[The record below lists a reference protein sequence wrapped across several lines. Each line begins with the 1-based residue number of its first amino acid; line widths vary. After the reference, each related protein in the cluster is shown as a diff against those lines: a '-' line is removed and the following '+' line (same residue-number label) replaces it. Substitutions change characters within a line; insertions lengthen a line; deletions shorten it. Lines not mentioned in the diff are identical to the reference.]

1 MNKHITIILTIAV
14 IFLGLSFNAEAVV
27 YDHFTD
33 ESVSSSLWTVNDPD
47 DISNYNATAPGY
59 VNINSGARNQEFVA
73 TSNTAFTGDFDV
85 QLNWLNYAASVA
97 AGSYDDNDEGPSIG
111 IAIMSLSAFN
121 TWMADPSQEPNS
133 YMKIARETDVETNNG
148 YYISD
153 ALHMGSRIDNE
164 APTADVAGLLKISRT
179 DDDFVASYFSSGI
192 WYDLLTASDVHTE
205 PVIIAMRAYS
215 GDGDLNSN
223 FVADV
228 DYVDVCSE
236 GTQEIPEPAT
246 MVLLG
251 SLATGLFSVA
261 GIRKRSRR

>member
-1 MNKHITIILTIAV
+1 MNKYTTIILTIAV

-47 DISNYNATAPGY
+47 DISGYNDVHPGY
-59 VNINSGARNQEFVA
+59 VTINSGFGSREFVA

-85 QLNWLNYAASVA
+85 QLNWLNYSASVA
-97 AGSYDDNDEGPSIG
+97 AGNYDDTDEGPSIG

-133 YMKIARETDVETNNG
+133 YMKIARETDVETNDG

-153 ALHMGSRIDNE
+153 ALHMGSGIDNE
-164 APTADVAGLLKISRT
+164 ATTADIAGLLKISRT
-179 DDDFVASYFSSGI
+179 GDDFVASYFSSGI
-192 WYDLLTASDVHTE
+192 WYDLLTVNDVHTE

-251 SLATGLFSVA
+251 SLATGLFSAA